1 MGFSFTPSAELG
13 RQTDGRMHRGLAE
26 SLTYLGQAVQSHD
39 VALSAD
45 LNEFGTRLRDGWRIP
60 ALSFSE
66 YYDLVPAIQSGDLR
80 RARALLTQMQA
91 RGPRDARQIIRAVG
105 HSGAEAL
112 TQSLAQDPDELLH
125 MAPVLAQTLS
135 DFTALLHQGF
145 ALMEAH
151 LPDLAAEIRSI
162 VHEILLGHAQPGSKV
177 EFDGASH
184 YQYWGLLMLNPKH
197 HKTPL
202 AVVEVLAHES
212 AHSLLFGQTIEEPLV
227 LNPDEELFTSPLRPD
242 PRPMDGIFH
251 ATFVSARM
259 AWAMTQLADVAGL
272 SADDRRMAAE
282 AAAKDRQN
290 FASGLSTVRAH
301 GALTE
306 TGAEIMAAAEDWI
319 NA

>member
-1 MGFSFTPSAELG
+1 MTFVFAPSAELG
-13 RQTDGRMHRGLAE
+13 RQTDSRMHIGLSE
-26 SLTYLGQAVQSHD
+26 SLTYLGQAVQPHD
-39 VALSAD
+39 FDLSAD
-45 LNEFGTRLRDGWRIP
+45 LFDFGGQLQAGLRIP

-66 YYDLVPAIQSGDLR
+66 YYSLVPTLQSGDLAQC
-80 RARALLTQMQA
+80 RAMLAQMRSRGA
-91 RGPRDARQIIRAVG
+91 RQSGQIIRAVG
-105 HSGAEAL
+105 HPGAEAL
-112 TQSLAQDPDELLH
+112 THSLSQDPDELLH
-125 MAPVLAQTLS
+125 MAAVSDQTLT
-135 DFTALLHQGF
+135 DFTALLREGF
-145 ALMEAH
+145 GLMDAH
-151 LPDLAAEIRSI
+151 VPDLAAEIRAI
-162 VHEILLGHAQPGSKV
+162 VHDILLGHAQPGSKV

-259 AWAMTQLADVAGL
+259 AWAMEQLADVATL
-272 SADDRRMAAE
+272 SPADRQQAAE

-301 GALTE
+301 GRLTQ
-306 TGAEIMAAAEDWI
+306 TGAQIMAAAEDWI
-319 NA
+319 TR

>member
-1 MGFSFTPSAELG
+1 MTFVFAPSAELG
-13 RQTDGRMHRGLAE
+13 RQTDSRMHSGLAD

-39 VALSAD
+39 AVLSAD
-45 LNEFGTRLRDGWRIP
+45 LFDFGGLLQAGLRIP

-66 YYDLVPAIQSGDLR
+66 YYSLVPALQSGDLVQS
-80 RARALLTQMQA
+80 RALLAQMQA
-91 RGPRDARQIIRAVG
+91 RGARGASQIVRAVG
-105 HSGAEAL
+105 HPGAEAL
-112 TQSLAQDPDELLH
+112 NQSLSRDPDELLH
-125 MAPVLAQTLS
+125 MAAVSDTTLT
-135 DFTALLHQGF
+135 DFTALLGEGF
-145 ALMEAH
+145 GLMDAH
-151 LPDLAAEIRSI
+151 LPDLAAEIRAI

-242 PRPMDGIFH
+242 PRPMDGILH

-259 AWAMTQLADVAGL
+259 AWAMEQLADVSTL
-272 SADDRRMAAE
+272 SREDRQQAAD

-290 FASGLSTVRAH
+290 FVSGLSTVHAH
-301 GALTE
+301 GRLTE
-306 TGAEIMAAAEDWI
+306 TGALIMAAAEDWI
-319 NA
+319 NR

>member
-13 RQTDGRMHRGLAE
+13 RQTDAKMHGGLAD
-26 SLTYLGQAVQSHD
+26 SLTYLGGALQTHD
-39 VALSAD
+39 QELSAD
-45 LNEFGTRLRDGWRIP
+45 LMRFGAEIRVGLRIP
-60 ALSFSE
+60 PLSFSE
-66 YYDLVPAIQSGDLR
+66 YYELVPAIQSGDLTQ
-80 RARALLTQMQA
+80 ARDLLAQMQA
-91 RGPRDARQIIRAVG
+91 RGPRDLRQIIRAVG
-105 HSGAEAL
+105 HPGAEAL
-112 TQSLAQDPDELLH
+112 TRSLAQDPDELLH
-125 MAPVLAQTLS
+125 MAAVSDQTLTE
-135 DFTALLHQGF
+135 FTTLLEQGF
-145 ALMEAH
+145 GLMDAH
-151 LPDLAAEIRSI
+151 LPNLAAEIRSI

-227 LNPDEELFTSPLRPD
+227 LNPDDELFTSPLRPD

-259 AWAMTQLADVAGL
+259 AWAMEQLADVAAI
-272 SADDRRMAAE
+272 SPENRQQAAE

-301 GALTE
+301 GRLTQ
-306 TGAEIMAAAEDWI
+306 TGAEILAAAEDWI